1 MSRGKAHTQAMTG
14 GHFTAQQVL
23 PQWSA
28 PATVHAF
35 TTLRHPHGHSQPPFD
50 HLNLGARCGDD
61 SGAVQHNRALL
72 QREARLPASPRW
84 LNQVHGVAVQRFSAL
99 DPHAHASVESA
110 ADAAVTDAPG
120 VVLAVLTADCLP
132 VVFCTVD
139 GHEIAVAHAGWRGLC
154 GGVLEATVAALHA
167 PASQVLAWLGP
178 AAGPNAY
185 EVGAEVRD
193 AFLAHDPIAEDAFVA
208 TRPGHWLCDLYRL
221 ARQRLHGVGVVQ
233 VFGGEHCTLSDP
245 QRFFSHRRDQVSGRM
260 ATLAWIEPGSTRT
273 AP

>member
-1 MSRGKAHTQAMTG
+1 MPRGEICTQAMIG
-14 GHFTAQQVL
+14 AHFTAQQL
-23 PQWSA
+23 IPQWPA
-28 PATVHAF
+28 PAMVRAF
-35 TTLRHPHGHSQPPFD
+35 TTLRHPLGHSQPPFD

-61 SGAVQHNRALL
+61 SGAVLSNRALL
-72 QREARLPASPRW
+72 QREARLPSPPRW
-84 LNQVHGVAVQRFSAL
+84 LDQVHGIAVQRFSAL
-99 DPHAHASVESA
+99 DPHAHASDEPA

-132 VVFCTVD
+132 VVFCTAD
-139 GHEIAVAHAGWRGLC
+139 GREVAVAHAGWRGLC
-154 GGVLEATVAALHA
+154 GGVLEATVAALHT

-193 AFLAHDPIAEDAFVA
+193 AFLARDAKAEDAFVA

-221 ARQRLHGVGVVQ
+221 ARQRLHGVGVAQ
-233 VFGGEHCTLSDP
+233 VFGGEHCTLSDS

-260 ATLAWIEPGSTRT
+260 ATLAWIARDTPSHT
-273 AP
+273 P